1 MTQAA
6 VGWHGKLPSVS
17 DFAARRL
24 DPAFIELW
32 DAALSASLAALR
44 DGAGERWTDV
54 YLASPT
60 WRFVAGPGFLPPP
73 FDATG
78 WTGLVMPSVDRVG
91 RYYPLT
97 LALPLDLD
105 TASTPAVWHWLGELE
120 DAAYAA
126 RQEAWPIERREAEL
140 ERPGGPPP
148 AGTPPAPGEAAALQ
162 GCSRWCRQMESG
174 PAAVLRASSLEEAF
188 AALWSASEVPT

>member
-32 DAALSASLAALR
+32 DGALSASLAALR
-44 DGAGERWTDV
+44 DSAGERWTDV

-60 WRFVAGPGFLPPP
+60 WRFVAGRGFLPPP
-73 FDATG
+73 FDATD
-78 WTGLVMPSVDRVG
+78 WAGLVMPSVDRVG

-97 LALPLDLD
+97 LAVPLDLHG
-105 TASTPAVWHWLGELE
+105 AALPALWNWLGELE

-126 RQEAWPIERREAEL
+126 LQEDWPIERLEVEL
-140 ERPGGPPP
+140 ERLAGPP
-148 AGTPPAPGEAAALQ
+148 ASEGETADEEAAALQ
-162 GCSRWCRQMESG
+162 GCSCWRRQVEG
-174 PAAVLRASSLEEAF
+174 EPATELRASSLDEAF
-188 AALWSASEVPT
+188 AALWAGHEVPT